1 MKILATS
8 DIHGNKALV
17 YLIRRT
23 VEKENVDALIVAG
36 DVTPK
41 AFYELFDTGFEYG
54 LFTLPFAKKVDVCGA
69 VQV

>member
-23 VEKENVDALIVAG
+23 VERENVDALIIAG
-36 DVTPK
+36 DVAPK
-41 AFYELFDTGFEYG
+41 AFYTLVDTGIKYDFHS
-54 LFTLPFAKKVDVCGA
+54 PFPLRRRARYVNC
-69 VQV
+69 